1 MRSLAH
7 ASSRASSKS
16 RRERTPPP
24 PLYKESSHE
33 IFRGTYYFKMSIF
46 QKIFPILDSFL
57 LIAKQVM
64 ALAIMIVILI
74 EVYISSI
81 MSHPYPNA
89 TMQEVEYLI

>member
-1 MRSLAH
+1 MGRILYTG
-7 ASSRASSKS
+7 SKKS
-16 RRERTPPP
+16 NKVAGPPTC

-89 TMQEVEYLI
+89 TMHGVPDLA